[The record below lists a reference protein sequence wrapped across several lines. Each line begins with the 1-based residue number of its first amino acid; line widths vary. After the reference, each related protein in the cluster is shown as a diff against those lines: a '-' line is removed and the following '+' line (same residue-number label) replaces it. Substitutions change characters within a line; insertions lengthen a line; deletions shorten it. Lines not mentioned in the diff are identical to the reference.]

1 MGRGERNGSRK
12 KCSGGKSSPAPSSD
26 WLAWLATV
34 PTEDRHAL
42 AKRVRDIKEPSFE
55 ALGDLTT
62 EAMAALLEG
71 QLSPDISR
79 ELRAWTELKM
89 AAVAASRAMQKSESS
104 VTLVGLLTETDFEAP
119 ELKPSY
125 TRRERIIEGEVVAE
139 DEEAAL
145 IVELKA

>member
-1 MGRGERNGSRK
+1 
-12 KCSGGKSSPAPSSD
+12 
-26 WLAWLATV
+26 
-34 PTEDRHAL
+34 
-42 AKRVRDIKEPSFE
+42 
-55 ALGDLTT
+55 
-62 EAMAALLEG
+62 
-71 QLSPDISR
+71 
-79 ELRAWTELKM
+79 M